1 MLERDTRVEWAVSLE
16 VFYIECDYITWP
28 SQIVWVILTRMKQ
41 VNIVNMVN
49 TIRQS
54 TANRVAQTALNYIV
68 KHFLKIAFI
77 DVLLP
82 LSTLFSDRG
91 ASSIRNHNISLK
103 YDMNYMTRGAL
114 FFEYTYL

>member
-1 MLERDTRVEWAVSLE
+1 
-16 VFYIECDYITWP
+16 
-28 SQIVWVILTRMKQ
+28 MKQ
-41 VNIVNMVN
+41 VDSFNIVN

-68 KHFLKIAFI
+68 KRFLKIAFV
-77 DVLLP
+77 DVLLR

-91 ASSIRNHNISLK
+91 ASSVRNHNISLK
-103 YDMNYMTRGAL
+103 YDMNYMTRGA

>member
-1 MLERDTRVEWAVSLE
+1 MLERYRRVKWAVSLE

-54 TANRVAQTALNYIV
+54 TANRVVQTALNYIV
-68 KHFLKIAFI
+68 KHFLKIAFV

-114 FFEYTYL
+114 FFF